1 MGEIRMDWLLV
12 SSGYML
18 LIMMWLLL
26 FPID

>member
-1 MGEIRMDWLLV
+1 VGEIRMDWLLV